1 MLPQYHVHDP
11 GHPAESG
18 CGRFDTHSPRSIR
31 TGFYVHSLSV
41 DVELKVHP
49 AETLVCLPIC
59 FCQSLSHC
67 LSACLSPPPPPL
79 PPPRHPFTLAPTAYV
94 STSNLIRI
102 RFVADI
108 TVLFWVWSVFVLHF
122 GEDIATSV
130 SRCRC
135 CHGAV
140 SGRDMVIVLVIQTG
154 FVCHVRGRV
163 RHYGGVCFV
172 L

>member
-1 MLPQYHVHDP
+1 MS
-11 GHPAESG
+11 AES
-18 CGRFDTHSPRSIR
+18 
-31 TGFYVHSLSV
+31 SV
-41 DVELKVHP
+41 QFWPFQPLCFTVILFVVLLIFRAASVPAPHP
-49 AETLVCLPIC
+49 TPTPP
-59 FCQSLSHC
+59 ST
-67 LSACLSPPPPPL
+67 PPPPN
-79 PPPRHPFTLAPTAYV
+79 PFTLAPTAYV

-130 SRCRC
+130 LRCRC

-140 SGRDMVIVLVIQTG
+140 SGRDMVIVLVIQAG

-163 RHYGGVCFV
+163 RHYGGVRFV